1 MKKSS
6 RSCGAARRFE
16 LPPRFAPDS
25 LPAMSS
31 YFIFKD
37 THSLLRWMV
46 ILAAFWALLLVTG
59 FPGRQTLSRL
69 GVPS

>member
-1 MKKSS
+1 
-6 RSCGAARRFE
+6 
-16 LPPRFAPDS
+16 
-25 LPAMSS
+25 MSS